1 MVTHQPKQRLN
12 GVAIIALSS
21 VFFGLMAV
29 TTRLLSGLVPS
40 AQIVTVRFTIGV
52 VACLGFFLARRS
64 GPQLKQWK
72 LLLGRGVFGGLA
84 VLTYFFAIE
93 RLGAAAATVL
103 NYSSPIYAAFFAA
116 WFLGEQSTWLKRT
129 GLLAATLG
137 SALVTLSSAPLA
149 SFVPDVG
156 AIAGVASAVV
166 GGAAMTSIRKLRND
180 TDAVTIFFAF
190 CVVGGLLSAPV
201 AAQAWVPLEGRTL
214 WLCLAVG
221 LFSIGGQL
229 LFTWGMGFTTATMGS
244 ATTQLVPAVTWV
256 LSVAWLSEPLTPLG
270 TVGALCCVT
279 GVLLGVVQ
287 LPLLSRS
294 TQS

>member
-1 MVTHQPKQRLN
+1 VVTHQPKQRLN

-21 VFFGLMAV
+21 LFFGLMAV
-29 TTRLLSGLVPS
+29 TTRLLAGTVPS
-40 AQIVTVRFTIGV
+40 AQIVTVRFTIGA
-52 VACLGFFLARRS
+52 VACLGFFLARGT

-116 WFLGEQSTWLKRT
+116 WFLGEQSTWLKRA
-129 GLLAATLG
+129 GLLAATIG
-137 SALVTLSSAPLA
+137 SALVTFSSAPLT
-149 SFVPDVG
+149 SFVPDLG
-156 AIAGVASAVV
+156 ALAGVASAVV
-166 GGAAMTSIRKLRND
+166 GGAAMTSIRKLRDD

-190 CVVGGLLSAPV
+190 CVVGALISAPV
-201 AAQAWVPLEGRTL
+201 AAPMWVPLEGRAL

-221 LFSIGGQL
+221 VLSIGGQL

-244 ATTQLVPAVTWV
+244 ATTQLVPAVAWV
-256 LSVAWLSEPLTPLG
+256 LSVAWLSEPLTALG

-279 GVLLGVVQ
+279 GVLIGVVQ
-287 LPLLSRS
+287 FPMLSRS
-294 TQS
+294 AQS

>member
-1 MVTHQPKQRLN
+1 MVTHQHRRN

-21 VFFGLMAV
+21 LFFGVMAV
-29 TTRLLSGLVPS
+29 TTRLLSGVVPA
-40 AQIVTVRFTIGV
+40 AQVVTVRFAVGA
-52 VACLGFFLARRS
+52 VACAAYFLLRGVR
-64 GPQLKQWK
+64 PQLKQWK
-72 LLLGRGVFGGLA
+72 LLLGRGIFGGLA

-129 GLLAATLG
+129 GLLAATVG
-137 SALVTLSSAPLA
+137 SALVTLSSAPLT
-149 SFVPDVG
+149 SFVPDLG

-190 CVVGGLLSAPV
+190 CVVGAVISAPV
-201 AAQAWVPLEGRTL
+201 AAPTWVPLDGRAL

-221 LFSIGGQL
+221 LLSIGGQL
-229 LFTWGMGFTTATMGS
+229 LFTWGMGYTTATMGS
-244 ATTQLVPAVTWV
+244 ATTQLVPAVAWV
-256 LSVAWLSEPLTPLG
+256 LSVVWLSEPLTALG
-270 TVGALCCVT
+270 TLGALCCVT

-287 LPLLSRS
+287 LPVWSRS
-294 TQS
+294 AES